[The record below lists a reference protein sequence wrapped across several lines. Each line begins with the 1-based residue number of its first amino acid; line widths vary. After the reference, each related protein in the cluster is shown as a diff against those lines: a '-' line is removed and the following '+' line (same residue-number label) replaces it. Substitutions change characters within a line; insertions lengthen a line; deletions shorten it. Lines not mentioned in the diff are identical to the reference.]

1 MKIFIT
7 ALKNRELPLFKIFG
21 ASGGSRNL
29 ISSLENLHTNR
40 CTTLAKICKNY
51 TTFSKIIKSLYDL
64 WGGKSE
70 LNRRPS
76 GPQSDA
82 LTI

>member
-1 MKIFIT
+1 MY
-7 ALKNRELPLFKIFG
+7 KNTKKNIKCSFLSIKSLCCG
-21 ASGGSRNL
+21 ASGENRTL
-29 ISSLENLHTNR
+29 VPSLENLYTNR
-40 CTTLAKICKNY
+40 CTTLAY
-51 TTFSKIIKSLYDL
+51 LYSLRNPEEL

-82 LTI
+82 LTN